1 MSFFKNKFI
10 EAFCGYFIDL
20 DCVSF
25 LKKYFLGLG
34 CSNFNYLD
42 NRFVL
47 YDFRFYYL
55 LNSTVASLRNLTNL
69 FFIGTNLRL
78 ESPLLNS
85 KVRKS
90 FLKNFSFKAFSLGL
104 GLNYLT
110 YPVRNLGN
118 SIFSFLLCLEG
129 RLLSERSFLFKD
141 YLNSF
146 MLNYNFCNLHIFVGM
161 SFMNRIDSNSLF
173 RGLSFLLNILS
184 LSMNNLHIVS
194 TFIGRISAME
204 VGFMQT
210 KNSFSCLLSK
220 NYRLDSFVY
229 FCGVDFDN
237 LNLNMLSTNFIVSQC
252 SFFSSRVL
260 QYSNIILPSSVYLEK
275 DAPYII

>member
-110 YPVRNLGN
+110 YPVRKLGN
-118 SIFSFLLCLEG
+118 SIFSFLQG
-129 RLLSERSFLFKD
+129 
-141 YLNSF
+141 
-146 MLNYNFCNLHIFVGM
+146 
-161 SFMNRIDSNSLF
+161 
-173 RGLSFLLNILS
+173 
-184 LSMNNLHIVS
+184 
-194 TFIGRISAME
+194 A
-204 VGFMQT
+204 
-210 KNSFSCLLSK
+210 
-220 NYRLDSFVY
+220 
-229 FCGVDFDN
+229 
-237 LNLNMLSTNFIVSQC
+237 
-252 SFFSSRVL
+252 
-260 QYSNIILPSSVYLEK
+260 
-275 DAPYII
+275 